1 MRIATDTVFNTLVG
15 NVQNMESQQST
26 LQSELATG
34 LTFSQ
39 PSDNPTG
46 MASVLDLVSQDRQVS
61 QYSAN
66 ANTALQ
72 ASQASYSGLTQ
83 FNQLS
88 SAVDEIATKA
98 NNGTD
103 SSSQLQTYATQID
116 QYLEQALQLGN
127 SQFEGNYIYSG
138 TAVDQAPSQATRNAQ
153 GQITTVTY
161 VGNNSQASIP
171 VSTSASISPTTSGA
185 TNQSMAGFMNQLVSL
200 RDALQINDPVGIAS
214 AQAQLSA
221 SGDTLVSATAENSAI
236 QSGIEAIQSHSTSLQ
251 QNLDSIISSDS
262 SADVATTATK
272 LTESQTAYQAVLA
285 SSARIMQTS
294 LLNYLTTT

>member
-138 TAVDQAPSQATRNAQ
+138 TAVDQAPFQATRNAQ
-153 GQITTVTY
+153 GQ
-161 VGNNSQASIP
+161 
-171 VSTSASISPTTSGA
+171 
-185 TNQSMAGFMNQLVSL
+185 
-200 RDALQINDPVGIAS
+200 
-214 AQAQLSA
+214 
-221 SGDTLVSATAENSAI
+221 
-236 QSGIEAIQSHSTSLQ
+236 
-251 QNLDSIISSDS
+251 
-262 SADVATTATK
+262 
-272 LTESQTAYQAVLA
+272 
-285 SSARIMQTS
+285 
-294 LLNYLTTT
+294 